1 MANEATKPQGAGDKC
16 EDCHGTGEV
25 DLIDGHEQPCAACMS
40 REFAVKYAAQSADL
54 EQLRAHLV
62 SCIAFSDCEGDC
74 TGEGTCAFNIAK
86 KYLVSRAA
94 TKGVQSAE

>member
-40 REFAVKYAAQSADL
+40 REFAVKYAAQSAPP
-54 EQLRAHLV
+54 EP
-62 SCIAFSDCEGDC
+62 S
-74 TGEGTCAFNIAK
+74 
-86 KYLVSRAA
+86 
-94 TKGVQSAE
+94 GVQGKENAS